1 MTMDSPVRVSLDFPR
16 SGQKLDVFVTIP
28 VKLRSEDAV
37 REGRSHQ
44 DASSYSAVYN
54 KTASLEPFATAA

>member
-1 MTMDSPVRVSLDFPR
+1 MDSNVRVSLDFPR

-28 VKLRSEDAV
+28 VTLRPDDVV

-44 DASSYSAVYN
+44 DTSSYAVVYT
-54 KTASLEPFATAA
+54 KPTSSESYAPAA

>member
-1 MTMDSPVRVSLDFPR
+1 MDSNVRVSLDFPR

-28 VKLRSEDAV
+28 VALRPEDVV

-44 DASSYSAVYN
+44 DTSSYAVVYT
-54 KTASLEPFATAA
+54 KTTSPESYAPAA

>member
-1 MTMDSPVRVSLDFPR
+1 MDTPVRVSLDFPR

-28 VKLRSEDAV
+28 VALRPEDAV

-44 DASSYSAVYN
+44 DASSYAVVYA
-54 KTASLEPFATAA
+54 KTASHEPFATAA

>member
-1 MTMDSPVRVSLDFPR
+1 MDRPVRVSLDFPR

-28 VKLRSEDAV
+28 VKLRPEDAV

-44 DASSYSAVYN
+44 DTASYAVVYN
-54 KTASLEPFATAA
+54 STAPLEPFATAA

>member
-1 MTMDSPVRVSLDFPR
+1 MDRPVRVSLDFPR

-28 VKLRSEDAV
+28 VKLRPEDAV

-44 DASSYSAVYN
+44 EASSYAAIYTN
-54 KTASLEPFATAA
+54 TASLEPFATAA

>member
-1 MTMDSPVRVSLDFPR
+1 MDRPVRVSLDFPR

-28 VKLRSEDAV
+28 VTLRPEVTV

-44 DASSYSAVYN
+44 EKTSYSAVYN
-54 KTASLEPFATAA
+54 RTATLEPFATAA

>member
-1 MTMDSPVRVSLDFPR
+1 MDSHVRVSLDFPR

-28 VKLRSEDAV
+28 VIMSPEEVV

-54 KTASLEPFATAA
+54 NTASLEPFATAA